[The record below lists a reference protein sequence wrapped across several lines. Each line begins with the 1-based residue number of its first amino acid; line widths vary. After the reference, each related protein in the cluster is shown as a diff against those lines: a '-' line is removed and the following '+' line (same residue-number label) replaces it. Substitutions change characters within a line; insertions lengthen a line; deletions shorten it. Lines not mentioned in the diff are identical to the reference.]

1 MDFAGL
7 ELGQVD
13 LALADLVLPGDSQ
26 AHFLQHLGV
35 ELGDDLV
42 GVVLLAA
49 HDDGTGCRV
58 VRISGGERIL
68 AEPAG
73 AEGARQSSQAGSC
86 EEATAGGGEHQES
99 FLWRVPA
106 GATAR

>member
-1 MDFAGL
+1 MTMGPDA
-7 ELGQVD
+7 ESS
-13 LALADLVLPGDSQ
+13 A
-26 AHFLQHLGV
+26 
-35 ELGDDLV
+35 
-42 GVVLLAA
+42 
-49 HDDGTGCRV
+49 
-58 VRISGGERIL
+58 ISGGERIL